1 MSTQDDNPPESGQ
14 PTLLDATRYEILRHA
29 EDLFGHYG
37 YAKTNMSDI
46 AGRCGMSPGN
56 LYRYYRNKSAIGL
69 AVVEAFFRQSEAAM
83 NADLIGASDPE
94 TRIKLLITTGV
105 RCIVSEMA
113 RNPKLMELVE
123 FLTESDEAWA
133 SLQQH
138 IAWKRDQVEAEL
150 KAGIAQGIFRDE
162 PVYPTAV
169 NLMHATKAFQVPQSL
184 AQWRDPSTI
193 LPELDGVLNLIF
205 KGVRVGR

>member
-1 MSTQDDNPPESGQ
+1 MKMSNEPQ

-56 LYRYYRNKSAIGL
+56 LYRYYRNKGAIGL

-83 NADLIGASDPE
+83 SADLIGATDPE
-94 TRIKLLITTGV
+94 TRIKLLISTGV
-105 RCIVSEMA
+105 RCLVSEMA
-113 RNPKLMELVE
+113 RNPKLMELVD
-123 FLTESDEAWA
+123 FLMETDEAWA
-133 SLQQH
+133 SLQNH
-138 IAWKRDQVEAEL
+138 IQWKRARVEAEL
-150 KAGIAQGIFRDE
+150 QAGIDAGIFRDE
-162 PVYPTAV
+162 PTYQTAV
-169 NLMHATKAFQVPQSL
+169 DLMHATKAFQVPASL
-184 AQWRDPSTI
+184 AHWRDPSTI

-205 KGVRVGR
+205 KGVRV

>member
-1 MSTQDDNPPESGQ
+1 MSMTTETQ

-56 LYRYYRNKSAIGL
+56 LYRYYRNKGAIGL

-83 NADLIGASDPE
+83 SADILGATDPE

-123 FLTESDEAWA
+123 FMTENDETWA

-138 IAWKRDQVEAEL
+138 IAWKRERVQAEL
-150 KAGIAQGIFRDE
+150 QSGIDKGLFRDE
-162 PVYPTAV
+162 PVYETAV

-184 AQWRDPSTI
+184 AHWRDPSTI

-205 KGVRVGR
+205 KGVRV